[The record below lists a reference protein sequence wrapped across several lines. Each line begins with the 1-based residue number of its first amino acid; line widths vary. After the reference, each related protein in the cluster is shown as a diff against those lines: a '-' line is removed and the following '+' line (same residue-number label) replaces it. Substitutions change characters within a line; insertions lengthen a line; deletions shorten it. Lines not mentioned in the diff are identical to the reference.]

1 MPKGGDDYPTNW
13 NQFSEWFHTE
23 ESCLAYL
30 ERLRWPQGYVCPRC
44 KNQSDPY
51 RSSRG
56 RLICPAC
63 RFQST
68 TTAGTIFDKTRTPL
82 RVWFAGAWYVTNQK
96 HGANALGLQRVL
108 GLGSYQTAWTMLH
121 RFRQAMVRPGRERLH
136 GLVEVDET
144 YLSITDR
151 YAPPAT
157 KKKKALLTKRWLLS
171 PSKCWSQ
178 EGLVVFAYNA
188 LPMTRQ
194 SVLCLSFKIVSS
206 LVLLYAPMV
215 LQLTG
220 QSRSWAMNIN
230 ARSC

>member
-1 MPKGGDDYPTNW
+1 MDNQILMPKGGDDYPPTGTSFQNGSTPKSPASPTW
-13 NQFSEWFHTE
+13 RGCVEPSG
-23 ESCLAYL
+23 L
-30 ERLRWPQGYVCPRC
+30 RLPKMQ
-44 KNQSDPY
+44 NQSDPY
-51 RSSRG
+51 RSSCG

-178 EGLVVFAYNA
+178 EGLVVFVYNA

-194 SVLCLSFKIVSS
+194 SVLCLR
-206 LVLLYAPMV
+206 
-215 LQLTG
+215 
-220 QSRSWAMNIN
+220 SR
-230 ARSC
+230 